1 MRFELGN
8 LQLFGFDL
16 SAFFQRWLRGIR
28 DIMPAGLGAAFL
40 RPAPSI
46 QARVTGQQLDI
57 VQVDAAGRRTA
68 IACLSENALNVALD
82 RSLRADAIRNIKSPR
97 MLQVQLL
104 MCESQIMRRTL
115 TLPYQA
121 RHNLRDIVAY
131 QASRLTPFGVDKL
144 FFDVQILQENHEL
157 GTIEV
162 EFVAVLKTAAQPW
175 IDHLERLTGCTV
187 SCLGVDSV
195 EDDAR
200 SSNLFGKPRVSGQW
214 WRRLNHNGI
223 LLIILI
229 FALLAAAITPV
240 YKARVLVL
248 ERKQEIAQLDQQ
260 VVGLLDVRN
269 KLDEKL
275 TPLNDFIKYREQQA
289 KPSHIINELSRIVPD
304 TIYITNL
311 TLQDNSVTLSGTGT
325 AVVDLIEQINSS
337 PFFFGAKFTSSL
349 NRNARTGQDQFTA
362 MFSLKGLGGEAQ

>member
-1 MRFELGN
+1 MRFEVGN

-16 SAFFQRWLRGIR
+16 SALFQRWLRGIR

-40 RPAPSI
+40 RPAPSVE
-46 QARVTGQQLDI
+46 ARVMGQQLDI
-57 VQVDAAGRRTA
+57 IQVDATGRRTA
-68 IACLSENALNVALD
+68 VASLGEDALD
-82 RSLRADAIRNIKSPR
+82 IALDNSLRADVIRNIKSPS

-104 MCESQIMRRTL
+104 MPEPLIMRRTL

-144 FFDVQILQENHEL
+144 FFDVQLLRENREL

-162 EFVAVLKTAAQPW
+162 EFVAVLKTVAQPW
-175 IDHLERLTGCTV
+175 VDHLERLTGCTV
-187 SCLGVDSV
+187 SCLGVYSNEEGV
-195 EDDAR
+195 Q
-200 SSNLFGKPRVSGQW
+200 SCNLFGQPRVSGQW
-214 WRRLNHNGI
+214 WRRLNRNGI

-229 FALLAAAITPV
+229 FALLVTAITPV

-269 KLDEKL
+269 KLDDKL
-275 TPLNDFIKYREQQA
+275 TPLNDFVKYRERQA
-289 KPSHIINELSRIVPD
+289 TSSQVINELSRVVLQN
-304 TIYITNL
+304 IYITNL
-311 TLQDNSVTLSGTGT
+311 TLQDDSVTISGTGT
-325 AVVDLIEQINSS
+325 SVVDLIEQINSS

-349 NRNARTGQDQFTA
+349 NRNVRTEQDQFTA
-362 MFSLKGLGGEAQ
+362 MFSLKKLGDETQ

>member
-1 MRFELGN
+1 MRFEVGN

-16 SAFFQRWLRGIR
+16 SALFQRWLRGIR

-40 RPAPSI
+40 RPAPSVE
-46 QARVTGQQLDI
+46 ARVMGQQLDI
-57 VQVDAAGRRTA
+57 IQVDATGRRTA
-68 IACLSENALNVALD
+68 VASLGEDALD
-82 RSLRADAIRNIKSPR
+82 IALDNSLRADVIRNIKSPS

-104 MCESQIMRRTL
+104 MPEPQIMRRTL

-144 FFDVQILQENHEL
+144 FFDVQLLRENREL

-162 EFVAVLKTAAQPW
+162 EFVAVLKTVAQPW
-175 IDHLERLTGCTV
+175 VDHLERLTGCTV
-187 SCLGVDSV
+187 SCLGVYSNEEGV
-195 EDDAR
+195 QPC
-200 SSNLFGKPRVSGQW
+200 NLFGQPRVSGQW
-214 WRRLNHNGI
+214 WRRLNRNGI

-229 FALLAAAITPV
+229 FALLVTAITPV

-269 KLDEKL
+269 KLDDKL
-275 TPLNDFIKYREQQA
+275 TPLNDFVKYRERQA
-289 KPSHIINELSRIVPD
+289 TPSQVINELSRVVLQN
-304 TIYITNL
+304 IYITNL
-311 TLQDNSVTLSGTGT
+311 TLQDDSVTISGTGT
-325 AVVDLIEQINSS
+325 SVVDLIEQINSS

-349 NRNARTGQDQFTA
+349 NRNVRTEQDQFTA
-362 MFSLKGLGGEAQ
+362 MFSLKKLGDETQ